1 MKKNKKR
8 IVEGLLEGLGELVLT
23 FVFFGIGAYIVSLF
37 GVDFNSPDVDHD
49 LLVLLGIAA
58 LAVIVVIVY
67 VLVRWIKKM
76 IRNKLSNTEIK

>member
-1 MKKNKKR
+1 MKKDKKR
-8 IVEGLLEGLGELVLT
+8 IAEGLLEGLAELVLT
-23 FVFFGIGAYIVSLF
+23 LIFFGIGAYIVSWF

-49 LLVLLGIAA
+49 LLVLLGIIA

-76 IRNKLSNTEIK
+76 IRK